1 MSKNFTVTNPL
12 ITQRRE
18 IDRLHG
24 EQDGIAESRRN
35 RAILKRWSNRQL
47 QPAFLRWVEN
57 FAEIRRQVGIINR
70 IVRRWTGRTCALAW
84 EQWREALVK
93 NRKHAAIL
101 KRWKNRGLMPAWY
114 KWLVRFSFQSS
125 TKWSSTTWV
134 LQGHLHE

>member
-70 IVRRWTGRTCALAW
+70 IVRRWTNKTLST
-84 EQWREALVK
+84 
-93 NRKHAAIL
+93 
-101 KRWKNRGLMPAWY
+101 
-114 KWLVRFSFQSS
+114 SFF
-125 TKWSSTTWV
+125 KWSNNVGEDARVRIIFTKV
-134 LQGHLHE
+134 LLRWARHNLKVLLFRACFFNPNQRL